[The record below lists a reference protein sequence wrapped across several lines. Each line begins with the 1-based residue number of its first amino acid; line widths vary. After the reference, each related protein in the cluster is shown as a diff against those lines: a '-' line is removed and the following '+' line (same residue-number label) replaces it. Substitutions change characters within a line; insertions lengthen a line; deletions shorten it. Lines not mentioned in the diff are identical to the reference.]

1 MGLPSTILQDLPS
14 DCRFIFP
21 EEARN
26 RERERVDRFLM
37 LWDTFLLYCAKLTLK
52 TGRKME
58 IFRTTN

>member
-26 RERERVDRFLM
+26 RERESGQISHAMGYIFIIL
-37 LWDTFLLYCAKLTLK
+37 
-52 TGRKME
+52 RKINVKNWE
-58 IFRTTN
+58 KNGDI